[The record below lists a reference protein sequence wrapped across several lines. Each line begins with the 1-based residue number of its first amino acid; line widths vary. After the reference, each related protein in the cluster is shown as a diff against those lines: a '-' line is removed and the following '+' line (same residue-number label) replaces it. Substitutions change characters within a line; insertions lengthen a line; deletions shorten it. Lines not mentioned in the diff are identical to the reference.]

1 MRTFRPYTAV
11 KKTYT
16 DSQAEK
22 KLEKRLERYIEKK
35 EKKGVKVLK
44 KDVKYKRKGDTYMAY
59 GTIVQEEKVGKIRS
73 IQALTKKQEEKIAP
87 TTAAP

>member
-1 MRTFRPYTAV
+1 
-11 KKTYT
+11 
-16 DSQAEK
+16 
-22 KLEKRLERYIEKK
+22 
-35 EKKGVKVLK
+35 
-44 KDVKYKRKGDTYMAY
+44 MAY